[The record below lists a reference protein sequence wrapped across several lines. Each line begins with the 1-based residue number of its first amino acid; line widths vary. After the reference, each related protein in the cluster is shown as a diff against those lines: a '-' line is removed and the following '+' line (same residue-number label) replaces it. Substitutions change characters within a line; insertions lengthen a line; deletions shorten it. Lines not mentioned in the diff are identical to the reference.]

1 MSGDA
6 PIRVEGGRLYLP
18 GPAFER
24 YFTGSGGVVLIRA
37 GADLMVLP
45 VRQAAAGGYL
55 AKIRNS
61 AGDRVV
67 TAPDF
72 FRAHGLAEEA
82 TWQGQAGWSDGQAA
96 LVCHAVFSSAAQVA

>member
-1 MSGDA
+1 VSVDA

-18 GPAFER
+18 GPAFAR
-24 YFTGSGGVVLIRA
+24 YFTGGGGVVLLRE

-45 VRQAAAGGYL
+45 VRHAAAGGYL

-72 FRAHGLAEEA
+72 FRAHGLADEA
-82 TWQGQAGWSDGQAA
+82 AWEGQARWSDGQAA